1 MSMAIYVV
9 ATDRKLHSQALI
21 LYYIAVNRN
30 ISPLAVIALEA
41 NISLYSNMA
50 AVLRFPQYS
59 SSVFFRVLKQL
70 YSTAF
75 YIQGVQLRQH
85 LCTVLCNHANKFMQL
100 DFE

>member
-1 MSMAIYVV
+1 MAIYVV

-70 YSTAF
+70 KQS
-75 YIQGVQLRQH
+75 
-85 LCTVLCNHANKFMQL
+85 
-100 DFE
+100 